1 MQKNLL
7 SVLALLAAPAF
18 AQTCDLEGSISVSFE
33 GKPEFRA
40 ASVLYGIS
48 QAEIDKLHARALKVV
63 DTASKVQDRKSGD
76 YSIEFDETRKCNGT
90 VSKGQ
95 GVAGVMVQGVTLH
108 GVNRIVREFEKQLGA
123 TTKDQEDRASKGKR
137 RAFGKD

>member
-1 MQKNLL
+1 MRNLV
-7 SVLALLAAPAF
+7 VLAAFLAAPVF
-18 AQTCDLEGSISVSFE
+18 AQTCDLEGSISVSFD

-40 ASVLYGIS
+40 TSVLYGIS

-63 DTASKVQDRKSGD
+63 DVASKVQDRKSGD
-76 YSIEFDETRKCNGT
+76 YMVEFDETRKCGGVT
-90 VSKGQ
+90 TKGQ

-108 GVNRIVREFEKQLGA
+108 GVNRIAREFEKQMSA
-123 TTKDQEDRASKGKR
+123 TTKEQEDRAGKGKR